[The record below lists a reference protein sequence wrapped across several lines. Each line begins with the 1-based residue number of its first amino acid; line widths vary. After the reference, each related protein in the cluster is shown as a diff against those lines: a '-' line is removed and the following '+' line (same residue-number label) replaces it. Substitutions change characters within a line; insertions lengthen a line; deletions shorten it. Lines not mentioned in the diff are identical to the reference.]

1 MDKKKGWGSLL
12 LAVGFVV
19 ALAMAS
25 ADWTGLGG
33 HPGFG
38 PQQIF
43 GILVGVGVLVVGVVL
58 VMRNLGE

>member
-1 MDKKKGWGSLL
+1 MMVKKKVWGFLL
-12 LAVGFVV
+12 IAVGFGV
-19 ALAMAS
+19 ALAMAT

-33 HPGFG
+33 HPGYG

-58 VMRNLGE
+58 VVRR